1 MTGNHRVRP
10 DSKAGRSLI
19 RVARDTPAT
28 PLDTQIWNDK
38 VEARKRAK
46 KDRKKEAKRCK

>member
-19 RVARDTPAT
+19 RTAKDPQPI
-28 PLDTQIWNDK
+28 PLDVQKWNAE
-38 VEARKRAK
+38 VEAKKRA
-46 KDRKKEAKRCK
+46 KKEAKRCK